1 MKNSHTNSKKSINQ
15 RTAAMTEIE
24 KAEYSFFKDRE
35 DQWKKAFQSAYKRV
49 KTGELSYLCYENS
62 LFLMALL
69 THWLLLY
76 PVQWVP
82 WVPWVP

>member
-62 LFLMALL
+62 LFLMAFVNLGRMM
-69 THWLLLY
+69 Y
-76 PVQWVP
+76 NVA
-82 WVPWVP
+82 